1 MSYIDEQLLPF
12 GFCPGCG
19 HIKIAGYLDEAL
31 TRLALPPEKVVIVT
45 DIGCIGILDKYYK
58 VNAFHGLHGRVLTY
72 ASGIKLADP
81 ELTVI
86 AVMGDGGA
94 GIGGAHLLSAARRN
108 IGVTLIVANNFNY
121 GMTGGQHSCTTP
133 REAVTATTPL
143 GNLEAPLDLPETLRP
158 SKPSFLARTTVF
170 ADDAVDLLVEALEAP
185 GFALVDIWDICVA
198 YFAGRNPLTRNTV
211 DEWMDS
217 MDMPAGVLY
226 RGTRPEFSQ
235 ALRDLHE
242 PLCLA
247 REAASETDGAV
258 LREASE
264 GSSESA
270 VPPGDAVAL
279 EQVAPSALEGR
290 MGVLIA
296 GSAGQKIRSV
306 ATLLG
311 AGGIMSGLFATQKDD
326 YPITVRTGHSQSE
339 VILSPERIYYTGT
352 ETPDVVLLLSGDGLA
367 QVAKAA
373 RRWPAGTRVYADS
386 SLAGIIDTR
395 AEVVALPLEETARAV
410 GRLSLGAVGLG
421 VLLAA
426 EGLFPPES
434 YEAAARLLQKAKVAE
449 TNIAGLRAGMRLIGE
464 RGERGPSS

>member
-1 MSYIDEQLLPF
+1 VSYINEELLPF

-19 HIKIAGYLDEAL
+19 HIKIAGYIDEAL
-31 TRLALPPEKVVIVT
+31 TRLELPPEKVVVVT
-45 DIGCIGILDKYYK
+45 DIGCIGIIDKYYK
-58 VNAFHGLHGRVLTY
+58 TNAFHGLHGRVLTY

-133 REAVTATTPL
+133 FDAVTATTPL
-143 GNLEAPLDLPETLRP
+143 GNLEAPLDLLGTLLP
-158 SKPSFLARTTVF
+158 SKPAFLARTTVF
-170 ADDAVDLLVEALEAP
+170 SEDATDLLTEALTAP

-211 DEWMDS
+211 DEWMER
-217 MDMPAGVLY
+217 MDMHPGVLC
-226 RGTRPEFSQ
+226 RGSRPEFSR

-247 REAASETDGAV
+247 KEAAEGDGGGA
-258 LREASE
+258 REASE
-264 GSSESA
+264 ATSESA
-270 VPPGDAVAL
+270 TPPGDRVAL
-279 EQVAPSALEGR
+279 EQVATSSLSAR
-290 MGVLIA
+290 TSVLIA

-311 AGGIMSGLFATQKDD
+311 AGAIMSGLAATQKDD

-339 VILSPERIYYTGT
+339 VILSPDRIHYTGI
-352 ETPDVVLLLSGDGLA
+352 ETPDVVLLLSDDGLA

-373 RRWPAGTRVYADS
+373 YSWSPGTRVYADEA
-386 SLAGIIDTR
+386 LAERLDTGAR
-395 AEVVALPLEETARAV
+395 VVALPLEETAKKV

-426 EGLFPPES
+426 ESLFPAEAF
-434 YEAAARLLQKAKVAE
+434 EAAARLLQKDKVAE
-449 TNIAGLRAGMRLIGE
+449 INIAGLRAGMELIPAQGDP
-464 RGERGPSS
+464 RT